1 MIRRDMHEANRRSWN
16 AVTPAHNSHKQ
27 DQAAFLR
34 GGGSTLFPEEIELLG
49 DLGGKRLVHLQ
60 CNCGQD
66 TLSLA
71 QRGAVVTG
79 VDISDEAIG
88 VARQLSSDT
97 GVPGTFV
104 RSDVYDWFETARAA
118 GERFDVV
125 FASYGALCWLSDI
138 DTWARGVA
146 SVLAPGG
153 RLVVVEFHPV
163 LMMFDEKKQMRFSY
177 FRDGEPIT
185 WGGVTDYVGIA
196 EGALSPSGHT
206 AGVTDF
212 KNPHGDWSV
221 DWGIGEVLG
230 AVLAAGLRIET
241 FREYPYSNG
250 CKLLDEMVV
259 TEGNRFTLPPGV
271 PALPLMFSLAAS
283 A

>member
-1 MIRRDMHEANRRSWN
+1 MHEANRRSWN
-16 AVTPAHNSHKQ
+16 AVTPAHNSHKR

-49 DLGGKRLVHLQ
+49 DLTGKRLVHLQ

-71 QRGAVVTG
+71 QRGAIVTG

-88 VARQLSSDT
+88 VARLLSAES
-97 GVPGTFV
+97 GIAGTFV
-104 RSDVYDWFETARAA
+104 RSDVYDWLDGARAG

-125 FASYGALCWLSDI
+125 FSSYGAICWLSDL
-138 DTWARGVA
+138 DTWARGLA
-146 SVLAPGG
+146 GVLAPGG
-153 RLVVVEFHPV
+153 RLVLVEFHPF

-177 FRDGEPIT
+177 FREGEPIT
-185 WGGVTDYVGIA
+185 WGGVTDYVGMA
-196 EGALSPSGHT
+196 EGALSPSGHA
-206 AGVTDF
+206 AGVTGF
-212 KNPHGDWSV
+212 ENPHADWSI

-230 AVLAAGLRIET
+230 AVLAAGLRIAS

-250 CKLLDEMVV
+250 CKLLEEMVAG
-259 TEGNRFTLPPGV
+259 EGNRFTLPPDQ
-271 PALPLMFSLAAS
+271 PALPLMFSLTAAKE
-283 A
+283 